1 MSLRAR
7 LLAASLALVAL
18 GLIAANVFTYRALRS
33 SLQGRVDDQLDA
45 AQTAIQ
51 RSILFRGDEVQSV
64 TQLSELVPGV
74 FVQIRVGNRTVLQTT
89 VRQAGS
95 GESLS
100 APVLPEA
107 LEVGEFT
114 TVPSSNR
121 SEAGFRLL
129 VSQVDR
135 AAVII
140 GIPLDST
147 SETLRRLL
155 AIEIVV
161 SLIVFA
167 GAAGVGF
174 WLVRLGLRPLA
185 DIEATAAA
193 VTSGDMSGRVPAS
206 VAEPS
211 TEVGRLGQA
220 LNVMLDSV
228 DSALGEAVS
237 SEERMRRF
245 VADASHELRTPVA
258 AVRGYAELYRR
269 GADSRPEDLARLLSR
284 IELEAERMGVLV
296 DDLLLLTRLDEG
308 RPLASEA
315 VDLGAVAADAVAAA
329 RAVDPAR
336 SVALVVDGS
345 VEVRGDRG
353 RLRQVLDNLLAN
365 VRAHTPAG
373 APASVRVFVDSAS
386 GAAVVEVADSGP
398 GLTADDLARVFERFY
413 RGDPSRARDA
423 DAGGSGLGL
432 SIASAIVEAHGG
444 SVTAANRPDF
454 QPGAVFRVTLP
465 AFSPAGGAGENA
477 PAG

>member
-1 MSLRAR
+1 MTVSLRAR
-7 LLAASLALVAL
+7 LLAASLALLAL
-18 GLIAANVFTYRALRS
+18 GLVAANVLTYRALRS
-33 SLQGRVDDQLDA
+33 SLYGRIDDQLDA

-64 TQLSELVPGV
+64 RQLSELVPGV
-74 FVQIRVGNRTVLQTT
+74 FVQIRVGGQVVLQTI
-89 VRQAGS
+89 VHEAGDA
-95 GESLS
+95 LS
-100 APVLPEA
+100 IPVLPNQ
-107 LEVGEFT
+107 LKVGEFT
-114 TVPSSNR
+114 TVPSADR
-121 SEAGFRLL
+121 SEAGYRVL
-129 VSQVDR
+129 VSRVDR
-135 AAVII
+135 AVVII
-140 GIPLDST
+140 GVPLEEA
-147 SETLRRLL
+147 SETLGRLL
-155 AIEIVV
+155 AIEVVV
-161 SLIVFA
+161 SLLVFA
-167 GAAGVGF
+167 GAAAVGF

-193 VTSGDMSGRVPAS
+193 VTSGDMSGRVPAD

-228 DSALGEAVS
+228 DSALGAAVS

-269 GADSRPEDLARLLSR
+269 GADSRPEDLARVLAR
-284 IELEAERMGVLV
+284 IEAEAERMGVLV

-308 RPLASEA
+308 RPLASSV

-329 RAVDPAR
+329 RAVDPVR
-336 SVALVVDGS
+336 EWALSVDGS
-345 VEVRGDRG
+345 VEVVGDRG

-373 APASVRVFVDSAS
+373 ASASVRVLVGDEGRS
-386 GAAVVEVADSGP
+386 AVVEVADSGD
-398 GLTADDLARVFERFY
+398 GLSPEAAERVFERFY
-413 RGDPSRARDA
+413 RGDPSRSRDN
-423 DAGGSGLGL
+423 GGSGLGL
-432 SIASAIVEAHGG
+432 SIVAAIVEAHGG

-465 AFSPAGGAGENA
+465 AA
-477 PAG
+477 PA